1 MQYLL
6 SLLPVLACPL
16 MMGGM
21 MWMMMRSSKPTSTA
35 TPTLP
40 ERSVSAD
47 RAQDHQQDQS
57 SWQTNAPVHEEQHHS
72 SLLASIG
79 HCISMCLNWKVII
92 ALVIVALGIW
102 AVAPQLALT
111 ALPVLIAIICPL
123 SMMFMMGGMFKSSNQ
138 TKGQQQHACCAPQHE
153 ESTARPK

>member
-6 SLLPVLACPL
+6 SLLPALACPL

-21 MWMMMRSSKPTSTA
+21 MWMMVRAFKSTSTA
-35 TPTLP
+35 TPTIP
-40 ERSVSAD
+40 EHSGNTD
-47 RAQDHQQDQS
+47 KPQDYQWDQP
-57 SWQTNAPVHEEQHHS
+57 SWQTKVPAHEERHHS

-92 ALVIVALGIW
+92 ALVIIALGIW
-102 AVAPQLALT
+102 AVAPQTALA

-123 SMMFMMGGMFKSSNQ
+123 SMLFMMGGMFKSSRR
-138 TKGQQQHACCAPQHE
+138 TKEQHQHACCAPHVE
-153 ESTARPK
+153 PTARPK